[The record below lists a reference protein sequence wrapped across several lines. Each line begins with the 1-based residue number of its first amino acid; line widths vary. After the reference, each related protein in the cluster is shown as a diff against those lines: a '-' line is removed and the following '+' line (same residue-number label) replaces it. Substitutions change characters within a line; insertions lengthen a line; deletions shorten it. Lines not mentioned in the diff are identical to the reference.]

1 MRFNDVKKISNL
13 AAKQLSIR
21 EIKEL
26 SMQFFQHE
34 KEYSFS
40 KQANSARL
48 AFELFKDAGA
58 ETEMRNIKADG
69 KTANMDYIMPQA
81 WDAFDA
87 KLEMLSP
94 KSEIISDYKTDRF
107 MLPIRCKATPAGG
120 ITGELITEED
130 IGEKGS
136 GGKFILSSTYKMC
149 GWDKMKLLKEGA
161 AGIISYW
168 SESGDKL
175 PDSVFWTNGW
185 TMGPGWYHTAD
196 EPRILMMN
204 ISVNKGRRLEKLLK
218 SGRKV
223 VLKAFSDTK
232 TYDATQQTV
241 TALIKGSSEK
251 EIAIAGHLYE
261 PLPSDNC
268 ICSAS
273 MTLFVSIIN
282 RLISEKK
289 LPQPYYSLR
298 FILGAERYGISE
310 FYKDP
315 KRARRV
321 IANMN
326 FDGFCID
333 HKKAKEPSEVRYAP
347 VSNTSFI
354 DILLDNLVEKHNT
367 APLRHVRGNFSDDTF
382 MSDPLVSAPCCW
394 FWQPDGPYHHNS
406 ENTYEIVDWKRALEK
421 SKTAFEFIL
430 TLAYMDP
437 QAAEGFL
444 PEVEKGLARHINL
457 EFSKLLK
464 RSGSLTE
471 RELISNINF
480 LNGWQLRRL
489 ESLAGFGVSR
499 PALKKAQGRLGRH
512 IEKAL
517 SIFANAKTLPEKNKS
532 SVSSEERKAANL
544 IPARLAKYPPSDMA
558 KEKDILKRPRNA
570 PYAEN
575 FVAWMDGKRTLW
587 EVIKMLEMDIERI
600 FTAKQ
605 QDAYIKYARD
615 LERLGY
621 IKLKYKTVIGKADI
635 LAGLKKL
642 GIKKGNRIIVHSSLA
657 SLGKVKGGPEAVI
670 DALKAAV
677 GRSGLLMMPSF
688 NHGDAVRNP
697 PYYFDMKKTP
707 SKNGLIA
714 DAFWRL
720 PGVKRSV
727 DPSHSFAAWGKNAE
741 QYLAG
746 HRLTSTMGPGSP
758 LELLE
763 RAVGK
768 VLLLGTGYDPNT
780 FRHVVEM
787 TNNVKCLGQRTEEY
801 PVKLPSGKMIKA
813 RTWSWRNGACPLLD
827 DVSHSERLMKER
839 GLDRRVKIGNAE
851 AIVFDPADFRRVA
864 EELLAKGV
872 PGKPNCKNCK
882 MKIAYTGTKEGVL
895 PLKKVC

>member
-1 MRFNDVKKISNL
+1 MRFNDVKKISGL

-26 SMQFFQHE
+26 SMQFFLHE

-40 KQANSARL
+40 QQANSARL
-48 AFELFKDAGA
+48 AFELFKEAGA
-58 ETEMRNIKADG
+58 DAEMRDIKADG

-81 WDAFDA
+81 WDPLDA
-87 KLEMLSP
+87 KLEILSP
-94 KSEIISDYKTDRF
+94 FKETLSDYKTDRF
-107 MLPIRCKATPAGG
+107 MLPMRCPATPAGG
-120 ITGELITEED
+120 ITGELIL
-130 IGEKGS
+130 EKDAGRK
-136 GGKFILSSTYKMC
+136 GVRGKFILSSTYKMC
-149 GWDKMKLLKEGA
+149 GWDKMKLLKTGA

-204 ISVNKGRRLEKLLK
+204 ISRNKGLRFEKLLK
-218 SGRKV
+218 SGKKV
-223 VLKAFSDTK
+223 TLKAFADTK
-232 TYDATQQTV
+232 TYSAVQHTA
-241 TALIKGSSEK
+241 TALIRGESEK

-261 PLPSDNC
+261 PMPSDNC
-268 ICSAS
+268 ICAAS
-273 MTLFVSIIN
+273 MTRFVSIIN
-282 RLISEKK
+282 GLIREKK
-289 LPQPYYSLR
+289 LPRPRYSLR

-310 FYKDP
+310 FFKDR
-315 KRARRV
+315 KRAGNI

-326 FDGFCID
+326 FDGFCVD
-333 HKKAKEPSEVRYAP
+333 HKKAKEPSQVRYAP
-347 VSNTSFI
+347 VCNTSFT
-354 DILLDNLVEKHNT
+354 DILLDELVAKYNT
-367 APLRHVRGNFSDDTF
+367 APLQHVRGNFSDDTF
-382 MSDPLVSAPCCW
+382 MSDPLVSAPCTW

-406 ENTYEIVDWKRALEK
+406 ENTYETVDWKRALEK
-421 SKTAFEFIL
+421 SSVALEYIL

-437 QAAEGFL
+437 QAAGGYL
-444 PEVEKGLARHINL
+444 PSVEKGLARHIDL

-464 RSGSLTE
+464 RSGALTE
-471 RELISNINF
+471 KELLSNLYFVI
-480 LNGWQLRRL
+480 GWQLRRL

-499 PALKKAQGRLGRH
+499 FALKKAQARLGRH

-517 SIFANAKTLPEKNKS
+517 GIFGKAKTRTVKNENPIP
-532 SVSSEERKAANL
+532 SEERKAANI
-544 IPARLAKYPPSDMA
+544 IPVRLAEYPPSDMA
-558 KEKDILKRPRNA
+558 KEKDLLKRPRNA
-570 PYAEN
+570 PSAEN
-575 FVAWMDGKRTLW
+575 FVAWMDGNRTLW
-587 EVIKMLEMDIERI
+587 DVIKLLEMDLEKT
-600 FTAKQ
+600 FTAAQ
-605 QDAYIKYARD
+605 QNTYIDYARD

-621 IKLKYKTVIGKADI
+621 IKFKYRTVIGKSEI

-642 GIKKGNRIIVHSSLA
+642 GIKKGDRVMVHSSLA

-677 GRSGLLMMPSF
+677 GKSGLLMMPSF

-707 SKNGLIA
+707 SKNGVIA
-714 DAFWRL
+714 DTFWRL

-727 DPSHSFAAWGKNAE
+727 DPSHAFAAWGRNAE
-741 QYLAG
+741 QYLTG
-746 HRLTSTMGPGSP
+746 HRFTSTMGPGSP

-763 RAVGK
+763 RAGGK
-768 VLLLGTGYDPNT
+768 VVLLGTGYGPNT

-813 RTWSWRNGACPLLD
+813 RTWSWRNGGCPLLD
-827 DVSHSERLMKER
+827 DVSHAARLMKAR
-839 GLDRRVKIGNAE
+839 GLDKRVKIGNAE
-851 AIVFDPADFRRVA
+851 TIVFNPADFRRVA

-872 PGKPNCKNCK
+872 PGKPNCRNCR
-882 MKIAYTGTKEGVL
+882 MKIAFTGTKEGVL
-895 PLKKVC
+895 PLKKV

>member
-1 MRFNDVKKISNL
+1 MRFNDVKKISGL

-48 AFELFKDAGA
+48 AFELFKEAGA
-58 ETEMRNIKADG
+58 ETELRNIKADG

-94 KSEIISDYKTDRF
+94 FKETLSDYKTDRF
-107 MLPIRCKATPAGG
+107 MLPMRCPATPAGG
-120 ITGELITEED
+120 ITGELIL
-130 IGEKGS
+130 EKDAGRK
-136 GGKFILSSTYKMC
+136 GVRGKFILSSTYKMC
-149 GWDKMKLLKEGA
+149 GWDKMKLLKTGA

-204 ISVNKGRRLEKLLK
+204 ISRNKGLRFEKLLK
-218 SGRKV
+218 SGKKV
-223 VLKAFSDTK
+223 TLKAFADTK
-232 TYDATQQTV
+232 TYSAVQHTA
-241 TALIKGSSEK
+241 TALIRGESEK

-261 PLPSDNC
+261 PMPSDNC
-268 ICSAS
+268 ICAAS
-273 MTLFVSIIN
+273 MTRFVSIIN
-282 RLISEKK
+282 GLIREKK
-289 LPQPYYSLR
+289 LPRPRYSLR

-310 FYKDP
+310 FFKDR
-315 KRARRV
+315 KRAGNI

-326 FDGFCID
+326 FDGFCVD
-333 HKKAKEPSEVRYAP
+333 HKKAKEPSQVRYAP
-347 VSNTSFI
+347 VCNTSFT
-354 DILLDNLVEKHNT
+354 DILLDELVAKYNT
-367 APLRHVRGNFSDDTF
+367 APLQHVRGNFSDDTF
-382 MSDPLVSAPCCW
+382 MSDPLVSAPCTW

-406 ENTYEIVDWKRALEK
+406 ENTYETVDWKRALEK
-421 SKTAFEFIL
+421 SSVALEYIL

-437 QAAEGFL
+437 QAAGGYL
-444 PEVEKGLARHINL
+444 PSVEKGLACHIDL

-464 RSGSLTE
+464 RSGKLSKK
-471 RELISNINF
+471 ELVSNMYFVI
-480 LNGWQLRRL
+480 GWQLRRL
-489 ESLAGFGVSR
+489 ESLSGFGASR
-499 PALKKAQGRLGRH
+499 IEMKKAQIRLGRH

-517 SIFANAKTLPEKNKS
+517 EIFGKAKTRGVNNENLI
-532 SVSSEERKAANL
+532 SSEERKAANI
-544 IPARLAKYPPSDMA
+544 IPFRLAKYPPSDMA
-558 KEKDILKRPRNA
+558 KEKDLLKRPRNA
-570 PYAEN
+570 PSAEN
-575 FVAWMDGKRTLW
+575 FVAWMDGNRTLW
-587 EVIKMLEMDIERI
+587 DVIKLLEMDLEKT
-600 FTAKQ
+600 FTSGQ
-605 QDAYIKYARD
+605 QNTYINYARD

-621 IKLKYKTVIGKADI
+621 IKFKYRTVIGRKEI
-635 LAGLKKL
+635 ISGLKLL
-642 GIKKGNRIIVHSSLA
+642 GIKKGDRIMVHSSLA

-677 GRSGLLMMPSF
+677 GKSGLLMMPSF
-688 NHGDAVRNP
+688 NHGDAARNP
-697 PYYFDMKKTP
+697 PYYFDMKKTS
-707 SKNGLIA
+707 SKNGVIA
-714 DAFWRL
+714 DTFWRL

-727 DPSHSFAAWGKNAE
+727 DPSHAFAAWGKNSE

-746 HRLTSTMGPGSP
+746 HRYTSTMGPGSP

-763 RAVGK
+763 RGGGK
-768 VLLLGTGYDPNT
+768 VVLLGTGYAPNT

-813 RTWSWRNGACPLLD
+813 RTWSWRNGGCPLLD

-839 GLDRRVKIGNAE
+839 GLDKLVKIGNAE
-851 AIVFDPADFRRVA
+851 TIIFNTADFRRVA

-872 PGKPNCKNCK
+872 PGKPNCKDCK
-882 MKIAYTGTKEGVL
+882 MKIAFTGTKEGVL
-895 PLKKVC
+895 PLKKVF